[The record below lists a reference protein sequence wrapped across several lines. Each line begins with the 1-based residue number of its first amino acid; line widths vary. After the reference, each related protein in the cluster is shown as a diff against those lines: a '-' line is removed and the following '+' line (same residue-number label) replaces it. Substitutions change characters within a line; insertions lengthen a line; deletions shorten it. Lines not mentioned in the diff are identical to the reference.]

1 MTIGDEE
8 VFGPVLCIKTC
19 KDFED
24 GLAIMNANPY
34 ANGSVIYTQSGYYA
48 RQFARYTDGGQV
60 GINVGIPVPVGFVP
74 FSGHKQSFFGD
85 LHCLGKD
92 AYRFFTE
99 SKSVTQHWFDE
110 EEKKQKRLI
119 PGTVCF
125 NLNKTAVCIDTRC
138 TPLYCSFIKFRR
150 KTPTALPLIGCGGC
164 FYLIILYFSSLANFA
179 ISFFV
184 PALSNATSS
193 KVSLPIGVCD
203 KITPVPNA
211 L

>member
-74 FSGHKQSFFGD
+74 FSGHKQALSRQG
-85 LHCLGKD
+85 
-92 AYRFFTE
+92 
-99 SKSVTQHWFDE
+99 
-110 EEKKQKRLI
+110 
-119 PGTVCF
+119 
-125 NLNKTAVCIDTRC
+125 CIQ
-138 TPLYCSFIKFRR
+138 
-150 KTPTALPLIGCGGC
+150 
-164 FYLIILYFSSLANFA
+164 ILYRVK
-179 ISFFV
+179 ISNS
-184 PALSNATSS
+184 AL
-193 KVSLPIGVCD
+193 V
-203 KITPVPNA
+203 
-211 L
+211 